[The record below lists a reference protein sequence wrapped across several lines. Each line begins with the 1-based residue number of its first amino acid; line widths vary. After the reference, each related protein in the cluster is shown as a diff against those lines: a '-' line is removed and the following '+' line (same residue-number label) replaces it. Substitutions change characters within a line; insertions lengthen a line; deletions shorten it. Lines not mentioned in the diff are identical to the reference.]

1 MFIKFTL
8 TAALVISGSCFAA
21 NAEKIA
27 VVTDKDL
34 AVANSSPN
42 SASNMVSL
50 MKTGSVYGYA
60 SANNFWTLVSSNG
73 NSSFSKWRTSLDT
86 GNNETQF
93 IEYAVNCQEQTI
105 ALATFGI
112 QTQKGTNI
120 ANYDDKLSFYKPSM
134 VIDTHLVSNVCNK
147 QVAMNDTKQSD

>member
-27 VVTDKDL
+27 VITDKDST
-34 AVANSSPN
+34 AVHSPPNSS
-42 SASNMVSL
+42 ANMVSL

-60 SANNFWTLVSSNG
+60 SANNFWTLVSSDGNG
-73 NSSFSKWRTSLDT
+73 SFSKWRTNLNT
-86 GNNETQF
+86 GNNESQI

-112 QTQKGTNI
+112 QTEKGSNI
-120 ANYDDKLSFYKPSM
+120 ANYEDKLSYYKPSM

>member
-21 NAEKIA
+21 NADKIA

-34 AVANSSPN
+34 AVAYNAPN

-50 MKTGSVYGYA
+50 IKTGSVYGYA

>member
-1 MFIKFTL
+1 MFIKFTF

-21 NAEKIA
+21 NSEKIA

-34 AVANSSPN
+34 AVANSAPN

>member
-21 NAEKIA
+21 NADKIA

-34 AVANSSPN
+34 AVAYNAPN
-42 SASNMVSL
+42 SAANMVSL

-60 SANNFWTLVSSNG
+60 SATNFWTLVSTNPNG
-73 NSSFSKWRTSLDT
+73 SFSKWRTSLDT
-86 GNNETQF
+86 GNNETQT

-134 VIDTHLVSNVCNK
+134 VIDSYLVSNVCNK

>member
-1 MFIKFTL
+1 MFIKFTF

-21 NAEKIA
+21 NADKIA

-34 AVANSSPN
+34 AVAYNAPN
-42 SASNMVSL
+42 SAANMVSL

-60 SANNFWTLVSSNG
+60 SATNFWTLVSTNANG
-73 NSSFSKWRTSLDT
+73 SFSKWRTSLDT
-86 GNNETQF
+86 GNNETQT

-112 QTQKGTNI
+112 QTQKGTSI
-120 ANYDDKLSFYKPSM
+120 ANYEDKLSFYKPSM